1 MPPLK
6 HNPKLARYNKLVAA
20 QGREVAQETMKREW
34 VEEARQEL
42 KEERQYVVDTF
53 MRPYNLLKSGGEL
66 IVGVGIIYV
75 LSKNENLFTNK
86 KNMLFKKNK

>member
-6 HNPKLARYNKLVAA
+6 HNPKLARYNKLVEA
-20 QGREVAQETMKREW
+20 QGRQVAQETMQREW

-53 MRPYNLLKSGGEL
+53 MRPYNLLRDGAQLVFG
-66 IVGVGIIYV
+66 IGVLYV

-86 KNMLFKKNK
+86 NNMLFKKKK

>member
-6 HNPKLARYNKLVAA
+6 HNPKLKRYNDLVAA

-42 KEERQYVVDTF
+42 KEESQYVVDTLS
-53 MRPYNLLKSGGEL
+53 RPYIAIKQGAQLL
-66 IVGVGIIYV
+66 VGVSILYV

>member
-6 HNPKLARYNKLVAA
+6 HNPKLARYNKLVEA
-20 QGREVAQETMKREW
+20 QGREVAQETMNREW

-53 MRPYNLLKSGGEL
+53 MRPYNLLKSGGKL
-66 IVGVGIIYV
+66 IVGVGILYL
-75 LSKNENLFTNK
+75 LSKNEDLFTNK
-86 KNMLFKKNK
+86 KNMLFKKKK